1 MPDITQHVIG
11 QIADLLKDVE
21 YIHKTSAEENK
32 DKWTAVAGH
41 LEYAL
46 KRARSSY

>member
-1 MPDITQHVIG
+1 VSDITQHVIG

-21 YIHKTSAEENK
+21 YIHKTSTEEQK
-32 DKWTAVAGH
+32 DRWSAVAGH

-46 KRARSSY
+46 KRARSSH